1 MKKVL
6 VISGHT
12 DLATSVANKT
22 ILDTIGQ
29 YLPETEIV
37 KLDTLYPDFKI
48 DVDAE
53 QQRLLKAD
61 IIVLQFP
68 IFWYSAPS
76 ILERWIEET
85 FRHGF
90 SHGSTGNKLKGK
102 KMILSFTTGAPQEMY
117 SHKGAMGYTIE
128 EFLPCYKATCNLCQ
142 MEFAG
147 YIYTGGVSYGTRTTP
162 ELIEQQKVKSVE
174 HAKKT
179 DQTVRNTL
187 INAESVQT
195 SVIIVILADQ
205 RRKSKRVM
213 QKVDKKEHRI
223 VHHSLF

>member
-76 ILERWIEET
+76 ILERWMEET

-102 KMILSFTTGAPQEMY
+102 KMILSFTTG
-117 SHKGAMGYTIE
+117 E

-174 HAKKT
+174 HAKKLIKLLE
-179 DQTVRNTL
+179 TL
-187 INAESVQT
+187 
-195 SVIIVILADQ
+195 
-205 RRKSKRVM
+205 
-213 QKVDKKEHRI
+213 
-223 VHHSLF
+223 

>member
-1 MKKVL
+1 M
-6 VISGHT
+6 
-12 DLATSVANKT
+12 
-22 ILDTIGQ
+22 
-29 YLPETEIV
+29 
-37 KLDTLYPDFKI
+37 
-48 DVDAE
+48 
-53 QQRLLKAD
+53 
-61 IIVLQFP
+61 LQFP

-76 ILERWIEET
+76 ILERWMEET

-174 HAKKT
+174 HAKKLIKLLE
-179 DQTVRNTL
+179 TL
-187 INAESVQT
+187 
-195 SVIIVILADQ
+195 
-205 RRKSKRVM
+205 
-213 QKVDKKEHRI
+213 
-223 VHHSLF
+223 

>member
-22 ILDTIGQ
+22 ILNTISQ
-29 YLPETEIV
+29 RLPEAEIV
-37 KLDTLYPDFKI
+37 KLDTLYPNFRI
-48 DVDAE
+48 NVDAE

-76 ILERWIEET
+76 ILERWMEET

-90 SHGSTGNKLKGK
+90 SHGSTGDKLKGK
-102 KMILSFTTGAPQEMY
+102 KLILSFTTGAPQEMY
-117 SHKGAMGYTIE
+117 SHEGTMGYTIDE
-128 EFLPCYKATCNLCQ
+128 LLPCYKATCNLCQ

-162 ELIEQQKVKSVE
+162 ELIERQKVKSVE
-174 HAKKT
+174 HAE
-179 DQTVRNTL
+179 RLIRLMETL
-187 INAESVQT
+187 
-195 SVIIVILADQ
+195 
-205 RRKSKRVM
+205 
-213 QKVDKKEHRI
+213 
-223 VHHSLF
+223 